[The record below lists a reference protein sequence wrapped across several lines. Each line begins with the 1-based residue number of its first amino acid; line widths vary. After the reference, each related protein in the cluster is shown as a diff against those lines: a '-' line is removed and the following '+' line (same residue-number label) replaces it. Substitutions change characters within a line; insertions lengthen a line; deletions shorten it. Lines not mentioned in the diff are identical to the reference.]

1 MRNLLRR
8 FSPSEGEEGKH
19 YLLLETGN
27 GNTPFSLSK
36 HWIWISKPAC
46 PGFST
51 PETPLCKK
59 KERRLK

>member
-46 PGFST
+46 PGLAA
-51 PETPLCKK
+51 PETLHF
-59 KERRLK
+59 

>member
-8 FSPSEGEEGKH
+8 FSPSEGEEGEH
-19 YLLLETGN
+19 YLLSETGN

-46 PGFST
+46 LGFST
-51 PETPLCKK
+51 PETPL
-59 KERRLK
+59 